1 MRWLTR
7 RKPFDPVDLLA
18 YIWENY
24 GEEGEQQLKENRAE
38 DFTVSRTTK
47 MIYLVDWKYA
57 LKHGRQATLVRWY
70 FDQFGPYV
78 NLVPNFTK
86 RFELRQDRE
95 SKGKYRRRVRWLI
108 LNPDISQ
115 DVSTPLSNEVQNVCK
130 DVIEDVGKLSYIDFI
145 RYIYRTPPVRH
156 GYRFTFMNIVK
167 IAKYFAMPY

>member
-7 RKPFDPVDLLA
+7 RKPFDPADLLA

-24 GEEGEQQLKENRAE
+24 GGDGDQQFKDNRAE
-38 DFTVSRTTK
+38 DFTLSRTTK

-78 NLVPNFTK
+78 NLVTTFTK
-86 RFELRQDRE
+86 RFDLREERE
-95 SKGKYRRRVRWLI
+95 SKSKYRRRLRWLV

-115 DVSTPLSNEVQNVCK
+115 DVGTPLSNEVQNVCK
-130 DVIEDVGKLSYIDFI
+130 EVIEDVGRLRYTDFI
-145 RYIYRTPPVRH
+145 RHVYRTPPVR
-156 GYRFTFMNIVK
+156 YYDQFTYMNIVK
-167 IAKYFAMPY
+167 VAKHFCDTV